1 MATLPLA
8 LISSLGWATIPVVA
22 LMNWSFVSIMEI
34 GHFIEEPF
42 NKEYQI
48 IPLSQ
53 LVTVVRA
60 DVSGKDFKYNLA
72 AKV

>member
-1 MATLPLA
+1 
-8 LISSLGWATIPVVA
+8 
-22 LMNWSFVSIMEI
+22 MEI

-72 AKV
+72 AKVWSKDE